1 LTALTDIFPVE
12 RLRADFPAAEHQ
24 VYFNTAAEGLFL
36 ASNMDA
42 LARYAEAKSWGSV
55 GRQACVE
62 VEEHCR
68 SLVAQMIGV
77 NAADVAF
84 VASTARAIDAVIG
97 SVHWRPGDNMVITDA
112 EFPST
117 TYAGTRLERLGVEL
131 RVVRSVNGEVTP
143 ERFANAVDRRSRLVV
158 VSAVSY
164 KNGFRADLAAIAA
177 VVHDRGSLLFV
188 DAIQGV
194 GVVPIDAR
202 PVDFLSFGT
211 YKWQLGAHGIA
222 AFYVNP
228 AIVADIEPPYVAYR
242 SVANLFPSDPSEPY
256 RLWPDARRFEEG
268 MPNFAGMFVMENA
281 LGYLL
286 GLGVERIAA
295 YVGSLVDLVMDKLDS
310 LGVRTLTSLDR
321 NARAGI
327 VAFESPNAT
336 QLVASL
342 AEEQVHLWGRDGR
355 LRISSFIYNSA
366 EEIEFMFERLKYV
379 SAAEGIGLQ

>member
-1 LTALTDIFPVE
+1 VTAVTDTFPVD
-12 RLRADFPAAEHQ
+12 RLRADFPAAERQ
-24 VYFNTAAEGLFL
+24 VYFNTAAESLFL

-55 GRQACVE
+55 GRQACIE

-77 NAADVAF
+77 KAADIAF
-84 VASTARAIDAVIG
+84 VASTARALDAVIG
-97 SVHWRPGDNMVITDA
+97 SVNWRQGDNMVITDA

-131 RVVRSVNGEVTP
+131 RVVRSVDGKVAP
-143 ERFANAVDRRSRLVV
+143 ERFADSVDRRSRLVA

-164 KNGFRADLAAIAA
+164 KTGFRADLAAIAA
-177 VVHDRGSLLFV
+177 VVHDQGSLLFV

-228 AIVADIEPPYVAYR
+228 ATVADVEPPYVAYR
-242 SVANLFPSDPSEPY
+242 SVANLFPSDPGEPY

-268 MPNFAGMFVMENA
+268 MPNFSGMFVMENA

-295 YVGSLVDLVMDKLDS
+295 YVGGLVDLVMDKLDN
-310 LGVRTLTSLDR
+310 LGVRTLTSHNR
-321 NARAGI
+321 HARAGI
-327 VAFESPNAT
+327 VAFESPNAAR
-336 QLVASL
+336 LVAGL
-342 AEEQVHLWGRDGR
+342 AEDQVHLWGRDGR
-355 LRISSFIYNSA
+355 LRISSFLYNSA
-366 EEIEFMFERLKYV
+366 EEVEFMFERLEHF
-379 SAAEGIGLQ
+379 SAVQGISLQ